1 MRAIVRNRIVNDAFL
16 QALGVTPEATLS
28 GDVDTPD
35 GRPFLNLKWGQD
47 DVSFQECLTVKTPL
61 SVWVHHTPGDF
72 DPINKI
78 LTRLR
83 ILLPSIQAVI
93 GADGSEVQVITWQG
107 NGPDL
112 QDDGHRTIVK
122 VGNYLVVGKV

>member
-1 MRAIVRNRIVNDAFL
+1 MRAIVRTKIINDAFL
-16 QALGVTPEATLS
+16 QALGVTPEATIA
-28 GDVDTPD
+28 GDVDTPE

-47 DVSFQECLTVKTPL
+47 DPSYIGTLTVRTPL
-61 SVWVHHTPGDF
+61 AVWVHHTPTDF

-83 ILLPSIQAVI
+83 ILLPSIEGVVSP
-93 GADGSEVQVITWQG
+93 DGSEVQVITWKG

-112 QDDGHRTIVK
+112 QDNGHRTIVK
-122 VGNYLVVGKV
+122 VGNYEVIGKV

>member
-1 MRAIVRNRIVNDAFL
+1 MRAIIRNAIIADPAL
-16 QALGVTPEATLS
+16 ILLGVTGDATLN

-35 GRPFLNLKWGQD
+35 GRPFLNLKWGTETPA
-47 DVSFQECLTVKTPL
+47 FRETTTVTAGL
-61 SVWVHHTPGDF
+61 DIWVHHEPWDY

-78 LTRLR
+78 LARLR
-83 ILLPSIQAVI
+83 VVLQAL
-93 GADGSEVQVITWQG
+93 GAARSPDGSEVQVVTWQG

-122 VGNYLVVGKV
+122 VGSFQVVGKV